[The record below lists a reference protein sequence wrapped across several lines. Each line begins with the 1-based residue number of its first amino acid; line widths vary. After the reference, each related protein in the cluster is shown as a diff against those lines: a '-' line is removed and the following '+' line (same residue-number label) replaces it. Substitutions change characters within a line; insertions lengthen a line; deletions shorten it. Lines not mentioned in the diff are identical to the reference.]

1 MVVRRE
7 LLRGLERLNA
17 TTTVLQ
23 RARLADP
30 LGGMWEAADV
40 QWWWRRPRAT
50 DELALP
56 VWFDEVG
63 PVAAA
68 GLTAW
73 DDTWQADVF
82 AVPSIVD
89 EEDVWAATLEATAG
103 HRGEALQVLVRE
115 DDAPLADL
123 AIQSGFAMTDELSG
137 TTWMDADQRPPVAQ
151 VDGFAIVDRV
161 TRADRP
167 HPMIARNGELVE
179 PRLRQCSLYDP
190 TLDLAVEDADGRV
203 AGYALFW
210 FDHTTLVGLLE
221 PMRVEDEYQRR
232 GLARMLLTNG
242 LDRLARKGARRLK
255 VGFETDAARNLYLGA
270 GFVQTSVDRLLI
282 RPAPHEPSRAV
293 TLPVRRIPLAL
304 SLPGA
309 GQGGRRPLELLPR
322 VIGAPNER
330 SRLDVRDAEG
340 LTDTLV
346 VGELIGRHPA
356 IHREVERR
364 GLQVLADRHEVAS
377 GVAEVGQRVC
387 HLRRLFS
394 PIPRMRFDFVICPGA
409 QALGH
414 PHHARVSGRT
424 RTPDGCGRADAGRF
438 PGCARTRQARHRSPS
453 RCHVH
458 RP

>member
-1 MVVRRE
+1 MTNVVVRRE
-7 LLRGLERLNA
+7 LLRGLGRLNA

-56 VWFDEVG
+56 VWFDEIG

-82 AVPSIVD
+82 AVPSIVN

-103 HRGEALQVLVRE
+103 HRGEALQVLVCE
-115 DDAPLADL
+115 DNAPLAGL

-137 TTWMDADQRPPVAQ
+137 TAWIDADQRPPVAQ

-232 GLARMLLTNG
+232 GLARTLLTNG

-270 GFVQTSVDRLLI
+270 GFVQTSIDRLLI
-282 RPAPHEPSRAV
+282 RPAPHEQC
-293 TLPVRRIPLAL
+293 
-304 SLPGA
+304 
-309 GQGGRRPLELLPR
+309 GQ
-322 VIGAPNER
+322 
-330 SRLDVRDAEG
+330 
-340 LTDTLV
+340 
-346 VGELIGRHPA
+346 
-356 IHREVERR
+356 
-364 GLQVLADRHEVAS
+364 
-377 GVAEVGQRVC
+377 
-387 HLRRLFS
+387 
-394 PIPRMRFDFVICPGA
+394 
-409 QALGH
+409 
-414 PHHARVSGRT
+414 
-424 RTPDGCGRADAGRF
+424 
-438 PGCARTRQARHRSPS
+438 
-453 RCHVH
+453 
-458 RP
+458 

>member
-1 MVVRRE
+1 LTNVGVRTE
-7 LLRGLERLNA
+7 QLRGLGRLNA

-23 RARLADP
+23 RARVEDP
-30 LGGMWEAADV
+30 LAGMWEAADV

-82 AVPSIVD
+82 CVASVVD
-89 EEDVWAATLEATAG
+89 EEDVWAATLEAATG
-103 HRGEALQVLVRE
+103 HPGEALQVLVF
-115 DDAPLADL
+115 DDARLAGL
-123 AIQSGFAMTDELSG
+123 AVRSGFAMADELSG
-137 TTWMDADQRPPVAQ
+137 TAWMDADQRPLVTQ

-167 HPMIARNGELVE
+167 HPMIARNGEAVE
-179 PRLRQCSLYDP
+179 ARLRQCSLYDP

-210 FDHTTLVGLLE
+210 FDHVTLVGLLE

-270 GFVQTSVDRLLI
+270 GFVQTSADRLLV
-282 RPAPHEPSRAV
+282 RP
-293 TLPVRRIPLAL
+293 
-304 SLPGA
+304 
-309 GQGGRRPLELLPR
+309 
-322 VIGAPNER
+322 
-330 SRLDVRDAEG
+330 
-340 LTDTLV
+340 
-346 VGELIGRHPA
+346 RH
-356 IHREVERR
+356 
-364 GLQVLADRHEVAS
+364 
-377 GVAEVGQRVC
+377 
-387 HLRRLFS
+387 
-394 PIPRMRFDFVICPGA
+394 
-409 QALGH
+409 
-414 PHHARVSGRT
+414 
-424 RTPDGCGRADAGRF
+424 
-438 PGCARTRQARHRSPS
+438 
-453 RCHVH
+453 
-458 RP
+458 

>member
-7 LLRGLERLNA
+7 LLRGLGRLNA

-115 DDAPLADL
+115 DDAPLAGL

-137 TTWMDADQRPPVAQ
+137 TAWMDADHRPPVAQ

-210 FDHTTLVGLLE
+210 FDRTTLVGLLE

-242 LDRLARKGARRLK
+242 LDRLGTQRRTPSEGRLRDRRRPQPLPRRRLRS
-255 VGFETDAARNLYLGA
+255 DLYRSAAHSTNTARTA
-270 GFVQTSVDRLLI
+270 
-282 RPAPHEPSRAV
+282 RAV
-293 TLPVRRIPLAL
+293 TLLVRRMSPATHRPAVVAKSSSMRSRAGGRPLRVPVR
-304 SLPGA
+304 
-309 GQGGRRPLELLPR
+309 
-322 VIGAPNER
+322 
-330 SRLDVRDAEG
+330 
-340 LTDTLV
+340 
-346 VGELIGRHPA
+346 
-356 IHREVERR
+356 
-364 GLQVLADRHEVAS
+364 
-377 GVAEVGQRVC
+377 
-387 HLRRLFS
+387 
-394 PIPRMRFDFVICPGA
+394 
-409 QALGH
+409 
-414 PHHARVSGRT
+414 AR
-424 RTPDGCGRADAGRF
+424 
-438 PGCARTRQARHRSPS
+438 
-453 RCHVH
+453 
-458 RP
+458 